1 MYLPDIS
8 QGRYKTDPERFRRH
22 SSSRL
27 FRAPFWFHFRY
38 AILVV
43 WSGIKFS
50 YTRNPQK
57 AVTLQ
62 ALRVMSIVE
71 KWGANLNFD
80 GLDNYPAEEGPYV
93 FACNHMGTLEV
104 NALPGLVASRL
115 LMTFVVKENLLKM
128 PFFGKVLRRLNAIP
142 VSRRHPG
149 EDLMQVM
156 EGGKKLLDEGYSVI
170 LFPEGTRQDVFSPR
184 RFNSL
189 AVKLALKADVPVIPV
204 ALRTDFWGVGKRV
217 KEFGPLHSE
226 RPVFISFGKPIRP
239 TGRGKAEH
247 KQILDYIASHLEDW
261 GAAVEK
267 PEDSI

>member
-8 QGRYKTDPERFRRH
+8 HNQYRTDPKRLKRY
-22 SSSRL
+22 SSRRL
-27 FRAPFWFHFRY
+27 FRRPFWFHLRY
-38 AILVV
+38 SILVI

-62 ALRVMSIVE
+62 ALRVMRIVE
-71 KWGANLNFD
+71 NQGANMRFD
-80 GLDNYPAEEGPYV
+80 GLDKYPEDGGPYV

-104 NALPGLVASRL
+104 NALPGLVASRIP
-115 LMTFVVKENLLKM
+115 MTFVVKESLLKM
-128 PFFGKVLRRLNAIP
+128 PFFGKILKRLNALP

-149 EDLMQVM
+149 EDLMQVLN
-156 EGGKKLLDEGYSVI
+156 GGTELLKKGYSVI

-189 AVKLALKADVPVIPV
+189 AVKLALKADVPVVPV
-204 ALRTDFWGVGKRV
+204 ALRTDFWGAGKRV
-217 KEFGPLHSE
+217 KEYGPLHRDS
-226 RPVFISFGKPIRP
+226 PVFISFGDPIRP

-247 KQILDYIASHLEDW
+247 QQVLDFIAGHLKTW

-267 PEDSI
+267 PED